1 MNITRELQALANWTT
16 KDLHADKGWVFP
28 LTEKESRHLR
38 DITLAAFDPNRD
50 LFEYSLSEF
59 ELGPAEATLKKAIKQ
74 AETQLNQSG
83 RLLIRKSGTEPLI
96 RVMAEGEDL
105 ELIKT
110 VVEELVS
117 IIERTQQ
124 A

>member
-1 MNITRELQALANWTT
+1 MLA
-16 KDLHADKGWVFP
+16 HV
-28 LTEKESRHLR
+28 
-38 DITLAAFDPNRD
+38 
-50 LFEYSLSEF
+50 
-59 ELGPAEATLKKAIKQ
+59 KKAIKE
-74 AETQLNQSG
+74 AETQLRQSG

>member
-1 MNITRELQALANWTT
+1 MLA
-16 KDLHADKGWVFP
+16 HV
-28 LTEKESRHLR
+28 
-38 DITLAAFDPNRD
+38 
-50 LFEYSLSEF
+50 
-59 ELGPAEATLKKAIKQ
+59 KKAIKQ
-74 AETQLNQSG
+74 AETKLKHSG
-83 RLLIRKSGTEPLI
+83 RLLIRKSGTESLI

>member
-1 MNITRELQALANWTT
+1 LQNVQYQGEVPLMLA
-16 KDLHADKGWVFP
+16 HV
-28 LTEKESRHLR
+28 
-38 DITLAAFDPNRD
+38 
-50 LFEYSLSEF
+50 
-59 ELGPAEATLKKAIKQ
+59 KKAIKQ
-74 AETQLNQSG
+74 AETQLKQSG
-83 RLLIRKSGTEPLI
+83 RLLIRKSGTESLI